1 MIGWPSF
8 FLELFFVCIPALIL
22 LCLYYDKKSN
32 RLKNKIGLVFL
43 TIFVLVT
50 GNRFVHQL
58 WFRTTLQW
66 LTPQQVSLITINNHQ
81 ISSPEIITKI
91 TNDLN
96 QIQWFSADHG
106 GWSQMAPMT
115 ITMKN
120 GKIYYFYLA
129 KYKRE
134 PGIVIQFSK
143 STNLATFYYG
153 YAFHAHLPETLT
165 QAGIN
170 LP

>member
-8 FLELFFVCIPALIL
+8 FLELFFVLIPALIL
-22 LCLYYDKKSN
+22 LCVYYDEKSN
-32 RLKNKIGLVFL
+32 RFKNKIGLVFL

-58 WFRTTLQW
+58 WSRMILQG
-66 LTPQQVSLITINNHQ
+66 LSPQQVSLITINNQ
-81 ISSPEIITKI
+81 QVSSPETITKI
-91 TNDLN
+91 TSNLN

-106 GWSQMAPMT
+106 GWSQMVPMT

-134 PGIVIQFSK
+134 PGIVIQL
-143 STNLATFYYG
+143 STSINSATFYYG
-153 YAFHAHLPETLT
+153 YAFHRDLPETLT
-165 QAGIN
+165 QAGIS